1 MKRIISIVV
10 ILFTLT
16 SLFAQNA
23 KYKEL
28 LEKARSY
35 ESKNEW
41 AYALGYYADAITADP
56 VNAVEAA
63 EKFKSISDSIESGNP
78 GLTPVTGRLQ
88 MEAWENLLC
97 NTEKYFTENFPYFV
111 NFSQP
116 QMKNKN
122 GKNYDYW
129 SNVDYSFNFK
139 FNRIVLPILK
149 GYKEVYRGSWG
160 LPDVFIDDD
169 AQYIINYDRYI
180 SPNDSIDLYWD
191 IKHSSWPITSV
202 TKIKNPEMVKDGYG
216 YYVQVDKNDSSYYYN
231 KVATYCGAYYGFYNS
246 FAVLENEKT
255 LYELTLVIA
264 DEKGKAL
271 CSPVK
276 YMLGSDTV
284 TFENIPE
291 NIADMIDN
299 ETARIKVTGIAL
311 KYGYVNDK
319 EPVES
324 LPSVSVNASNA
335 EIYDSVDTKKI
346 VKLFRR
352 DYESERG
359 YDYYLYDYFIGTV
372 KHVDSFSVACYKYR
386 EEKDIRAKYDGILT
400 SVENNTVSKVYS
412 PYREELEMSDEYMAN
427 RFSAYEGVTPCYDE
441 FCNPI
446 DGNGYR
452 KTEDGSLRYERKL
465 SPVEL
470 EEYKKQLKSFYEPE
484 MKKYERL
491 VALKNNYQLGM
502 EDSTRV
508 SELIESFTN
517 LKTAVEKDDFKK
529 INDLVPQLKE
539 ILSEE
544 KLLKLETICAERD
557 AEREKKEILAAIT
570 ARKSQMLDKISE
582 YQKKK
587 FNMSANKVNE
597 YSIISMNEYSIIS
610 MAIEESR
617 KSVEELAAEATADA
631 SLEVLREV
639 KDKFETITTENLD
652 LLLAEIE
659 KGKELISKMGIKLM
673 TLYSSYKDP
682 AISIYSLVVEKKS
695 IAKKAKVKGNSLVF
709 YEWFNPDKM
718 GRKSSSGDGYITDC
732 SFEDFCIRIARSSGK
747 EFALYTSARDEPF
760 MVKVP

>member
-111 NFSQP
+111 NFSKP
-116 QMKNKN
+116 EMKKKN

-129 SNVDYSFNFK
+129 SNVYYSLNFK

-149 GYKEVYRGSWG
+149 GYQKVYKGSWG
-160 LPDVFIDDD
+160 LPDVCVDDD
-169 AQYIINYDRYI
+169 AQYIINFNKCIIEEDDNGYVSD
-180 SPNDSIDLYWD
+180 WD
-191 IKHSSWPITSV
+191 SSWPITSV

-231 KVATYCGAYYGFYNS
+231 KVATYCVAYYGFYNS
-246 FAVLENEKT
+246 FAFRM

-311 KYGYVNDK
+311 KYGYVKDN

-335 EIYDSVDTKKI
+335 EIYDSVDTMKND
-346 VKLFRR
+346 KLFRR
-352 DYESERG
+352 DYESERE
-359 YDYYLYDYFIGTV
+359 YDYLYYYLIGTV
-372 KHVDSFSVACYKYR
+372 KYVDSFSVAYTKYM
-386 EEKDIRAKYDGILT
+386 EEEDIREKYDEILT
-400 SVENNTVSKVYS
+400 SVENNTVSKVDSSYYQILKWS
-412 PYREELEMSDEYMAN
+412 EKYDEERLEMSDEYVAN

-452 KTEDGSLRYERKL
+452 KTEDGSRRYERML

-484 MKKYERL
+484 MRKYERL
-491 VALKNNYQLGM
+491 IALKNNYQLGM

-517 LKTAVEKDDFKK
+517 LKTAVEQDDFKK

-544 KLLKLETICAERD
+544 DLLKLETICAERD

-582 YQKKK
+582 YHNKK
-587 FNMSANKVNE
+587 FNMSENKV
-597 YSIISMNEYSIIS
+597 NEYSIIS

-617 KSVEELAAEATADA
+617 KSVEELAAAATADA

-659 KGKELISKMGIKLM
+659 KGKELISKMGIKLN
-673 TLYSSYKDP
+673 LYYSYSYLP
-682 AISIYSLVVEKKS
+682 ISFYSLEVEKNS
-695 IAKKAKVKGNSLVF
+695 IAKKAKVKGKRLIF
-709 YEWFNPDKM
+709 DEEFNPDK
-718 GRKSSSGDGYITDC
+718 GSREIYDAYGDGYITDC
-732 SFEDFCIRIARSSGK
+732 SFADFCIRIARSSGK
-747 EFALYTSARDEPF
+747 EFALYTSARDKPF

>member
-63 EKFKSISDSIESGNP
+63 EKFKSISDSIKSGNP

-88 MEAWENLLC
+88 MEAWESLLC

-111 NFSQP
+111 NFSKP
-116 QMKNKN
+116 QMKKKN

-129 SNVDYSFNFK
+129 SNVEYSFNFK
-139 FNRIVLPILK
+139 FNSIVLPILK
-149 GYKEVYRGSWG
+149 GYKKVYKESWG
-160 LPDVFIDDD
+160 LPDVRVDDD
-169 AQYIINYDRYI
+169 AQYIINFDRCI
-180 SPNDSIDLYWD
+180 TERWGSDWWD

-216 YYVQVDKNDSSYYYN
+216 NYVQVDKNDSSYYYN
-231 KVATYCGAYYGFYNS
+231 KVATYSGAYFGFYNS
-246 FAVLENEKT
+246 FAVDKNKKT

-264 DEKGKAL
+264 DNKGKAL

-276 YMLGSDTV
+276 YMLDSDTV

-311 KYGYVNDK
+311 KYGYVKDN

-324 LPSVSVNASNA
+324 LPSVSVNSSNA
-335 EIYDSVDTKKI
+335 EIYDSVDTMKN
-346 VKLFRR
+346 VKLFR
-352 DYESERG
+352 SG
-359 YDYYLYDYFIGTV
+359 YGSKRVGEFYLYDYFNGTV
-372 KHVDSFSVACYKYR
+372 RHVDSFSVACYKYWL
-386 EEKDIRAKYDGILT
+386 EKDIRKKYDEILS
-400 SVENNTVSKVYS
+400 SVENNTLSKVDSSYE
-412 PYREELEMSDEYMAN
+412 EELEMSDEYVAN

-452 KTEDGSLRYERKL
+452 KTEDGSRRYERKL

-484 MKKYERL
+484 MRKYERL
-491 VALKNNYQLGM
+491 IALKNNYRLGM

-508 SELIESFTN
+508 SKLIESFTN

-529 INDLVPQLKE
+529 INDLVPQLKK

-544 KLLKLETICAERD
+544 DLLKLETICAERD
-557 AEREKKEILAAIT
+557 AEREKKGILVAIT

-582 YQKKK
+582 YHNKK
-587 FNMSANKVNE
+587 FNMSTNKV
-597 YSIISMNEYSIIS
+597 NEYSIIS

-617 KSVEELAAEATADA
+617 KSVEELAAAATADA

-659 KGKELISKMGIKLM
+659 KGKELISKMGIKL
-673 TLYSSYKDP
+673 TFYSSYSYR
-682 AISIYSLVVEKKS
+682 AISIYSLEVEKNS
-695 IAKKAKVKGNSLVF
+695 IAKKAKVKGKRLIF
-709 YEWFNPDKM
+709 DEEFNPDKM
-718 GRKSSSGDGYITDC
+718 SRYTYGDGYITDC
-732 SFEDFCIRIARSSGK
+732 SFADFCIRIARSSGK
-747 EFALYTSARDEPF
+747 EFALYTSKKDEPF
-760 MVKVP
+760 IVKVP

>member
-23 KYKEL
+23 KYNEL

-56 VNAVEAA
+56 LNAVEAA

-111 NFSQP
+111 NFSKP
-116 QMKNKN
+116 EMKKKN

-129 SNVDYSFNFK
+129 SNVYYSLNFK

-149 GYKEVYRGSWG
+149 GYQKVYKGSWG
-160 LPDVFIDDD
+160 LPDVRVDDD
-169 AQYIINYDRYI
+169 AQYIINFDRCIKEHNNGYD
-180 SPNDSIDLYWD
+180 SYWD
-191 IKHSSWPITSV
+191 IEYSSWPITSV
-202 TKIKNPEMVKDGYG
+202 TKIKNPEMV
-216 YYVQVDKNDSSYYYN
+216 YYDQADKNDSSYYYN
-231 KVATYCGAYYGFYNS
+231 KVATYSGTDSYRSFYNS
-246 FAVLENEKT
+246 FAVDKNKKT

-276 YMLGSDTV
+276 YMLGTDTV

-311 KYGYVNDK
+311 KYGYVKDN

-335 EIYDSVDTKKI
+335 EIYDSVDTKKN

-352 DYESERG
+352 DYESKRRFE
-359 YDYYLYDYFIGTV
+359 YNLYDYFNGTV
-372 KHVDSFSVACYKYR
+372 EHVDSFSVACYKYW
-386 EEKDIRAKYDGILT
+386 EEKYIREKYDGMLT
-400 SVENNTVSKVYS
+400 SVENNTLSKVDSSYE
-412 PYREELEMSDEYMAN
+412 EELEMSDEYVAN

-452 KTEDGSLRYERKL
+452 KTEDGSRRYERKL

-484 MKKYERL
+484 MRKYERL
-491 VALKNNYQLGM
+491 IALKNNYQLGM

-517 LKTAVEKDDFKK
+517 LKTAVEQDDFKK

-582 YQKKK
+582 YHNKK
-587 FNMSANKVNE
+587 FNMSENKV
-597 YSIISMNEYSIIS
+597 NEYSIIS

-617 KSVEELAAEATADA
+617 KSVEELAAAATADA

-659 KGKELISKMGIKLM
+659 KGKELISKMGIKL
-673 TLYSSYKDP
+673 TFYSSYSYR
-682 AISIYSLVVEKKS
+682 AISIYSLEVEKNS
-695 IAKKAKVKGNSLVF
+695 IAKKAKVKGKRLIF
-709 YEWFNPDKM
+709 DEEFNPDKM
-718 GRKSSSGDGYITDC
+718 SRYTYGDGYITDC
-732 SFEDFCIRIARSSGK
+732 SFADFCIRIARSSGK
-747 EFALYTSARDEPF
+747 EFALYTSKKDEPF

>member
-23 KYKEL
+23 KYNEL

-63 EKFKSISDSIESGNP
+63 EKFNSISDSIESGNP

-111 NFSQP
+111 NFSKP
-116 QMKNKN
+116 QMKKKN

-129 SNVDYSFNFK
+129 SNVHYSLNFK
-139 FNRIVLPILK
+139 FSRIVVPILK
-149 GYKEVYRGSWG
+149 GYKKVYKESWG
-160 LPDVFIDDD
+160 LPDVCVDDD
-169 AQYIINYDRYI
+169 ALYIINFYKYI
-180 SPNDSIDLYWD
+180 SPNYIDFYWD

-231 KVATYCGAYYGFYNS
+231 KVATYSGTDSYRSFYNS
-246 FAVLENEKT
+246 FAFRM

-276 YMLGSDTV
+276 YMLNSNTV

-311 KYGYVNDK
+311 KYGYVNDN

-335 EIYDSVDTKKI
+335 EIYDSVDAKKN
-346 VKLFRR
+346 VKLFRSGYR
-352 DYESERG
+352 SETENTNDR
-359 YDYYLYDYFIGTV
+359 DYFIGTV
-372 KHVDSFSVACYKYR
+372 KHVDSFSVAYTKYMKEEYIR
-386 EEKDIRAKYDGILT
+386 EKYDEILT
-400 SVENNTVSKVYS
+400 SVENNTVSKVDSSYYQILKWS
-412 PYREELEMSDEYMAN
+412 EKYGEERLEMSDEYVAN
-427 RFSAYEGVTPCYDE
+427 RFSAYEGLTPCYDE

-452 KTEDGSLRYERKL
+452 KTEDGSRRYERKL

-491 VALKNNYQLGM
+491 VALKNNYQLGL

-529 INDLVPQLKE
+529 INDLVPQLKN

-557 AEREKKEILAAIT
+557 AEREKKEILAAVT

-582 YQKKK
+582 YYNKK
-587 FNMSANKVNE
+587 FNMSTNKV
-597 YSIISMNEYSIIS
+597 NEYSIIS

-617 KSVEELAAEATADA
+617 KSVEELAAAATADA

-659 KGKELISKMGIKLM
+659 KGKELISKMGIKL
-673 TLYSSYKDP
+673 TFYSSYSYH
-682 AISIYSLVVEKKS
+682 AISIYSLEVEKNS
-695 IAKKAKVKGNSLVF
+695 IAKKAKVKGKRLIF
-709 YEWFNPDKM
+709 DEEFNPHK
-718 GRKSSSGDGYITDC
+718 GSRESYYGDGYITDC
-732 SFEDFCIRIARSSGK
+732 SFADFCIRIARSSGK
-747 EFALYTSARDEPF
+747 EFALYTSKKDEPF

>member
-1 MKRIISIVV
+1 M
-10 ILFTLT
+10 
-16 SLFAQNA
+16 
-23 KYKEL
+23 
-28 LEKARSY
+28 
-35 ESKNEW
+35 
-41 AYALGYYADAITADP
+41 
-56 VNAVEAA
+56 
-63 EKFKSISDSIESGNP
+63 
-78 GLTPVTGRLQ
+78 
-88 MEAWENLLC
+88 
-97 NTEKYFTENFPYFV
+97 
-111 NFSQP
+111 
-116 QMKNKN
+116 
-122 GKNYDYW
+122 
-129 SNVDYSFNFK
+129 
-139 FNRIVLPILK
+139 PILK
-149 GYKEVYRGSWG
+149 GYKKVYEESWG
-160 LPDVFIDDD
+160 LPDVCIHDDD
-169 AQYIINYDRYI
+169 QFLFKFWNNSDYWAMNYT
-180 SPNDSIDLYWD
+180 
-191 IKHSSWPITSV
+191 SWPKTSV
-202 TKIKNPEMVKDGYG
+202 TKIMNLEMDRYE
-216 YYVQVDKNDSSYYYN
+216 QTDKNDSSYYYN
-231 KVATYCGAYYGFYNS
+231 KVATYSGADYYNRSFYNS

-255 LYELTLVIA
+255 LYELTLVIE

-276 YMLGSDTV
+276 YMLGTDTV
-284 TFENIPE
+284 TFENIPG

-311 KYGYVNDK
+311 KYGYVKDN

-324 LPSVSVNASNA
+324 LPSVSVNSSNA
-335 EIYDSVDTKKI
+335 EIYDSVDRELN

-352 DYESERG
+352 GYESTTEDG
-359 YDYYLYDYFIGTV
+359 YHKYDYFNTIV

-386 EEKDIRAKYDGILT
+386 EEKDIRKKYDEILT
-400 SVENNTVSKVYS
+400 FVENNTVSKVYS
-412 PYREELEMSDEYMAN
+412 SYRERLEMSDEYMAN

-544 KLLKLETICAERD
+544 DLLKLETICAERE
-557 AEREKKEILAAIT
+557 AEREKKEILAAVT

-597 YSIISMNEYSIIS
+597 YSIISM
-610 MAIEESR
+610 AIEESR
-617 KSVEELAAEATADA
+617 KSVEELAAAATADA

-659 KGKELISKMGIKLM
+659 KGKELISKMGIKL
-673 TLYSSYKDP
+673 TFYSSYSYR
-682 AISIYSLVVEKKS
+682 AISIYSLEVEKNS
-695 IAKKAKVKGNSLVF
+695 IAKKAKVKGKRLIF
-709 YEWFNPDKM
+709 DEEFNPHK
-718 GRKSSSGDGYITDC
+718 GSRESYYGDGYITDC
-732 SFEDFCIRIARSSGK
+732 SFADFCIRIARSSGK
-747 EFALYTSARDEPF
+747 EFALYTSKKDEPF

>member
-23 KYKEL
+23 KYKDL

-56 VNAVEAA
+56 LNAVEAA
-63 EKFKSISDSIESGNP
+63 EKFNSISDSIESGNP

-111 NFSQP
+111 NFYKP
-116 QMKNKN
+116 QMKKKN

-129 SNVDYSFNFK
+129 SNVDYSLNFK

-149 GYKEVYRGSWG
+149 GYKKVYKESWG
-160 LPDVFIDDD
+160 LPDVRVGDD
-169 AQYIINYDRYI
+169 ALYIINFDSCIKHY
-180 SPNDSIDLYWD
+180 NDYVSYWD
-191 IKHSSWPITSV
+191 IEYSSWPITSV
-202 TKIKNPEMVKDGYG
+202 TKIKNPEMV
-216 YYVQVDKNDSSYYYN
+216 YYDQADKNDSSYYYN
-231 KVATYCGAYYGFYNS
+231 KVATYSGANYHRSFYNS

-264 DEKGKAL
+264 DNKGKAL

-276 YMLGSDTV
+276 YMLDTDTV
-284 TFENIPE
+284 TFENIPG

-299 ETARIKVTGIAL
+299 ETARIKVTGIAM
-311 KYGYVNDK
+311 KYGYVKDN

-324 LPSVSVNASNA
+324 LPSVSVNSSNA

-352 DYESERG
+352 DYESKREG
-359 YDYYLYDYFIGTV
+359 EFYLYDYFIGTV
-372 KHVDSFSVACYKYR
+372 MHVDSFSVACYKYWVEKYIR
-386 EEKDIRAKYDGILT
+386 EKHDGMLT
-400 SVENNTVSKVYS
+400 SVENNTLSKVDSSYE
-412 PYREELEMSDEYMAN
+412 EELEMSDEYVAN

-508 SELIESFTN
+508 SKLIESFTN

-529 INDLVPQLKE
+529 INDLVPQLKKT
-539 ILSEE
+539 LSEE

-582 YQKKK
+582 YHNKK
-587 FNMSANKVNE
+587 FNMSENKV
-597 YSIISMNEYSIIS
+597 NEYSIIS

-617 KSVEELAAEATADA
+617 KSVEELAAAATADA

-659 KGKELISKMGIKLM
+659 KGKELISKMGIKLN
-673 TLYSSYKDP
+673 LYSSYKDR
-682 AISIYSLVVEKKS
+682 AIYSLVVEKKS

-709 YEWFNPDKM
+709 YEWFNPDEDS
-718 GRKSSSGDGYITDC
+718 RKTYDDGYITDC
-732 SFEDFCIRIARSSGK
+732 SFADFCIRIARSSGK

>member
-23 KYKEL
+23 KYNEL

-35 ESKNEW
+35 ESNNEW

-88 MEAWENLLC
+88 MEAWESLLC

-111 NFSQP
+111 NFSKP

-122 GKNYDYW
+122 GKNYNYW
-129 SNVDYSFNFK
+129 SNVYYSLNFK

-149 GYKEVYRGSWG
+149 GYQKVYEESWG
-160 LPDVFIDDD
+160 LPFGGVDDD
-169 AQYIINYDRYI
+169 AQYIINFGRYI
-180 SPNDSIDLYWD
+180 TERWGSDWWD

-216 YYVQVDKNDSSYYYN
+216 NYVQVDKNDSSYYYN
-231 KVATYCGAYYGFYNS
+231 KVATYSGAYFGFYNS

-276 YMLGSDTV
+276 YMLDSGTV
-284 TFENIPE
+284 TFENIPG

-335 EIYDSVDTKKI
+335 EIYDSVDTKKN
-346 VKLFRR
+346 VKLFRSGYR
-352 DYESERG
+352 SETENTNDR
-359 YDYYLYDYFIGTV
+359 DYFIGTV
-372 KHVDSFSVACYKYR
+372 KHVDSFSVACSKYM
-386 EEKDIRAKYDGILT
+386 EEKDIREKYDGMLT
-400 SVENNTVSKVYS
+400 SVENNTLSKVDPSYYQILKWS
-412 PYREELEMSDEYMAN
+412 EKYVEERLEMSDEYVAN

-491 VALKNNYQLGM
+491 VALKNNYQLGR

-508 SELIESFTN
+508 SKLIESFTN

-544 KLLKLETICAERD
+544 DLLKLETICAER
-557 AEREKKEILAAIT
+557 EKKEILEAVT

-582 YQKKK
+582 YHNKK
-587 FNMSANKVNE
+587 FNMSTNKV
-597 YSIISMNEYSIIS
+597 NEYSIIS

-617 KSVEELAAEATADA
+617 KSVEELAAAATADA

-659 KGKELISKMGIKLM
+659 KGKELISKMGIKL
-673 TLYSSYKDP
+673 TFYSSYSYR
-682 AISIYSLVVEKKS
+682 AISIYSLEVEKNS
-695 IAKKAKVKGNSLVF
+695 IAKKAKVKGKRLIF
-709 YEWFNPDKM
+709 DEEFNPDK
-718 GRKSSSGDGYITDC
+718 GSRESYYGDGYITDC
-732 SFEDFCIRIARSSGK
+732 SFADFCIRIARSSGK
-747 EFALYTSARDEPF
+747 EFALYTSKKDEPF

>member
-23 KYKEL
+23 KYNEL

-63 EKFKSISDSIESGNP
+63 EKFNSISDSIESGNP

-111 NFSQP
+111 NFSKP
-116 QMKNKN
+116 QMKKKN

-129 SNVDYSFNFK
+129 SNVHYSLNFK
-139 FNRIVLPILK
+139 FSRIVVPILK
-149 GYKEVYRGSWG
+149 GYKKVYKESWG
-160 LPDVFIDDD
+160 LPDVCVDDD
-169 AQYIINYDRYI
+169 ALYIINFYKYI
-180 SPNDSIDLYWD
+180 SPNYIDFYWD

-231 KVATYCGAYYGFYNS
+231 KVATYSGTDSYRSFYNS
-246 FAVLENEKT
+246 FAFRM

-276 YMLGSDTV
+276 YMLNSNTV

-311 KYGYVNDK
+311 KYGYVNDN

-335 EIYDSVDTKKI
+335 EIYDSVDAKKN
-346 VKLFRR
+346 VKLFRSGYR
-352 DYESERG
+352 SETENTNDR
-359 YDYYLYDYFIGTV
+359 DYFIGTV
-372 KHVDSFSVACYKYR
+372 KHVDSFSVAYTKYMKEEYIR
-386 EEKDIRAKYDGILT
+386 EKYDEILT
-400 SVENNTVSKVYS
+400 SVENNTVSKVDSSYYQILKWS
-412 PYREELEMSDEYMAN
+412 EKYGEERLEMSDEYVAN
-427 RFSAYEGVTPCYDE
+427 RFSAYEGLTPCYDE

-452 KTEDGSLRYERKL
+452 KTEDGSRRYERKL

-508 SELIESFTN
+508 SKLIESFTN

-544 KLLKLETICAERD
+544 DLLKLETICAER
-557 AEREKKEILAAIT
+557 EKKEILAAVT

-582 YQKKK
+582 YYNKK
-587 FNMSANKVNE
+587 FNMSTNKV
-597 YSIISMNEYSIIS
+597 NEYSIIS

-617 KSVEELAAEATADA
+617 KSVEELAAAATADA

-659 KGKELISKMGIKLM
+659 KGKELISKMGIKL
-673 TLYSSYKDP
+673 TFYSSYSYH
-682 AISIYSLVVEKKS
+682 AISIYSLEVEKNS
-695 IAKKAKVKGNSLVF
+695 IAKKAKVKGKRLIF
-709 YEWFNPDKM
+709 DEEFNPHK
-718 GRKSSSGDGYITDC
+718 GSRESYYGDGYITDC
-732 SFEDFCIRIARSSGK
+732 SFADFCIRIARSSGK
-747 EFALYTSARDEPF
+747 EFALYTSKKDEPF

>member
-35 ESKNEW
+35 ESNNEW

-56 VNAVEAA
+56 LNALEAA
-63 EKFKSISDSIESGNP
+63 EKFNSISDSIESGNP

-180 SPNDSIDLYWD
+180 SPNYSIDLYWD

-324 LPSVSVNASNA
+324 LPSVSVNSSNA

-359 YDYYLYDYFIGTV
+359 YDYYLYDYFKGTV

-386 EEKDIRAKYDGILT
+386 EEKDIREKYDGILS
-400 SVENNTVSKVYS
+400 SVENNTVSKVDSSY
-412 PYREELEMSDEYMAN
+412 YQILKWRYDEGRLEMSDEYVAN

-452 KTEDGSLRYERKL
+452 KTEDGSRRYERKL

-484 MKKYERL
+484 MNKYERL
-491 VALKNNYQLGM
+491 VALKNNYQLGR

-508 SELIESFTN
+508 SKLIESFTN
-517 LKTAVEKDDFKK
+517 LKTAVEQDDFKK

-539 ILSEE
+539 TLSEE
-544 KLLKLETICAERD
+544 DLLKLETIC

-582 YQKKK
+582 YHNKK
-587 FNMSANKVNE
+587 FNMSANKV
-597 YSIISMNEYSIIS
+597 NEYSIIS

-617 KSVEELAAEATADA
+617 KSVEELAAAATADA

-659 KGKELISKMGIKLM
+659 KGKELISKMGIKL
-673 TLYSSYKDP
+673 TFYSSYSYR
-682 AISIYSLVVEKKS
+682 AISIYSLEVEKNS
-695 IAKKAKVKGNSLVF
+695 IAKKTKVKGKRLIF
-709 YEWFNPDKM
+709 DEEFNPHK
-718 GRKSSSGDGYITDC
+718 GSRESYYGDGYITDC
-732 SFEDFCIRIARSSGK
+732 SFADFCIRIARSSGK
-747 EFALYTSARDEPF
+747 EFALYTSKKDEPF

>member
-111 NFSQP
+111 NFSKP
-116 QMKNKN
+116 EMKKKN

-129 SNVDYSFNFK
+129 SNVYYSFNIK
-139 FNRIVLPILK
+139 FSRIVVPILK
-149 GYKEVYRGSWG
+149 GYKKVYKESWG
-160 LPDVFIDDD
+160 LPYVFIYDD
-169 AQYIINYDRYI
+169 AQYIIDFERYI
-180 SPNDSIDLYWD
+180 KYNRSSWWNIED
-191 IKHSSWPITSV
+191 SSWPRTSV
-202 TKIKNPEMVKDGYG
+202 TKIKNPEMVIVGYD
-216 YYVQVDKNDSSYYYN
+216 YYDQADKNDSSYYYN
-231 KVATYCGAYYGFYNS
+231 KVATYSGTDSYRSFYNS
-246 FAVLENEKT
+246 FAVDKNKKT

-276 YMLGSDTV
+276 YMLGTDTV

-311 KYGYVNDK
+311 KYGYVKDN

-335 EIYDSVDTKKI
+335 EIYDSVDTMKN

-352 DYESERG
+352 DYESERR
-359 YDYYLYDYFIGTV
+359 YDYLYYYFIGTV
-372 KHVDSFSVACYKYR
+372 KHVDSFSVAYTKYM
-386 EEKDIRAKYDGILT
+386 EEEDIREKYDEILS
-400 SVENNTVSKVYS
+400 SVENNTVSKVDSSYKK
-412 PYREELEMSDEYMAN
+412 RLEMSDEYVAN

-484 MKKYERL
+484 MRKYERL
-491 VALKNNYQLGM
+491 IALKNNYQLGM

-517 LKTAVEKDDFKK
+517 LKTAVEQDDFKK

-544 KLLKLETICAERD
+544 DLLKLETICAERD

-582 YQKKK
+582 YHNKK
-587 FNMSANKVNE
+587 FNMSENKV
-597 YSIISMNEYSIIS
+597 NEYSIIS

-617 KSVEELAAEATADA
+617 KSVEELAAAATADA

-659 KGKELISKMGIKLM
+659 KGKELISKMGIKLN
-673 TLYSSYKDP
+673 LYYSYSYLP
-682 AISIYSLVVEKKS
+682 ISFYSLEVEKNS
-695 IAKKAKVKGNSLVF
+695 IAKKAKVKGKRLIF
-709 YEWFNPDKM
+709 DEEFNPDK
-718 GRKSSSGDGYITDC
+718 GSREIYDAYGDGYITDC
-732 SFEDFCIRIARSSGK
+732 SFADFCIRIARSSGK

>member
-23 KYKEL
+23 KYNEL

-63 EKFKSISDSIESGNP
+63 EKFNSISDSIESGNP

-111 NFSQP
+111 NFSKP
-116 QMKNKN
+116 QMKKKN

-129 SNVDYSFNFK
+129 SNVHYSLNFK
-139 FNRIVLPILK
+139 FSRIVVPILK
-149 GYKEVYRGSWG
+149 GYKKVYKESWG
-160 LPDVFIDDD
+160 LPDVCVDDD
-169 AQYIINYDRYI
+169 ALYIINFYKYI
-180 SPNDSIDLYWD
+180 SPNYIDFYWD

-231 KVATYCGAYYGFYNS
+231 KVATYSGTDSYRSFYNS
-246 FAVLENEKT
+246 FAFRM

-276 YMLGSDTV
+276 YMLNSNTV

-324 LPSVSVNASNA
+324 LPSVSINASNA
-335 EIYDSVDTKKI
+335 EIYDSVDTELN
-346 VKLFRR
+346 VKLFRSGYR
-352 DYESERG
+352 SETEDADDR
-359 YDYYLYDYFIGTV
+359 YDYFIGTV
-372 KHVDSFSVACYKYR
+372 KHVDSFSVAYTKYMKEEYIR
-386 EEKDIRAKYDGILT
+386 EKYDEILT
-400 SVENNTVSKVYS
+400 SVENNTVSKVDSSYYQILKWS
-412 PYREELEMSDEYMAN
+412 EKYGEERLEMSEEYVAN
-427 RFSAYEGVTPCYDE
+427 RFSAYEGLTPCYDE

-452 KTEDGSLRYERKL
+452 KTEDGSRRYERKL

-508 SELIESFTN
+508 SKLIESFTN

-544 KLLKLETICAERD
+544 DLLKLETICAER
-557 AEREKKEILAAIT
+557 EKKEILAAVT

-582 YQKKK
+582 YYNKK
-587 FNMSANKVNE
+587 FNMSTNKV
-597 YSIISMNEYSIIS
+597 NEYSIIS

-617 KSVEELAAEATADA
+617 KSVEELAAAATADA

-659 KGKELISKMGIKLM
+659 KGKELISKMGIKL
-673 TLYSSYKDP
+673 TFYSSYSYH
-682 AISIYSLVVEKKS
+682 AISIYSLEVEKNS
-695 IAKKAKVKGNSLVF
+695 IAKKAKVKGKRLIF
-709 YEWFNPDKM
+709 DEEFNPHK
-718 GRKSSSGDGYITDC
+718 GSRESYYGDGYITDC
-732 SFEDFCIRIARSSGK
+732 SFADFCIRIARSSGK
-747 EFALYTSARDEPF
+747 EFALYTSKKDEPF

>member
-23 KYKEL
+23 KYNEL

-111 NFSQP
+111 NFSKP
-116 QMKNKN
+116 EMKKKN

-129 SNVDYSFNFK
+129 SNVYYLFNYK
-139 FNRIVLPILK
+139 FNRIVVPILE
-149 GYKEVYRGSWG
+149 GYKKVYKESWG
-160 LPDVFIDDD
+160 LPFGVD
-169 AQYIINYDRYI
+169 DRYI
-180 SPNDSIDLYWD
+180 YYEYEYWFNNR
-191 IKHSSWPITSV
+191 SSWPITSV
-202 TKIKNPEMVKDGYG
+202 TKIKNPEMVEVGYRR
-216 YYVQVDKNDSSYYYN
+216 YDQADKNDSSYYYN
-231 KVATYCGAYYGFYNS
+231 KVATYSGAYYGTFYNS
-246 FAVLENEKT
+246 FAFRK

-264 DEKGKAL
+264 DNKGKAL

-276 YMLGSDTV
+276 YMLDSDTV

-311 KYGYVNDK
+311 KYGYVNED

-335 EIYDSVDTKKI
+335 EIYDSVDAKKNLK
-346 VKLFRR
+346 VFRR
-352 DYESERG
+352 DYISEIEDTDNRN
-359 YDYYLYDYFIGTV
+359 YYIGV
-372 KHVDSFSVACYKYR
+372 VRHVDSFSVACSKYR
-386 EEKDIRAKYDGILT
+386 EEKDIREKYDGILT

-412 PYREELEMSDEYMAN
+412 SYGERLEMNDKYVAN

-508 SELIESFTN
+508 SKLIESFTN
-517 LKTAVEKDDFKK
+517 LKTAVEKDDFKM
-529 INDLVPQLKE
+529 INDLVPQLKN

-544 KLLKLETICAERD
+544 DLLKLETICAER
-557 AEREKKEILAAIT
+557 EEILAAVT

-582 YQKKK
+582 YHNKK
-587 FNMSANKVNE
+587 FNMSANKV
-597 YSIISMNEYSIIS
+597 NEYSIIS

-617 KSVEELAAEATADA
+617 KSVEELAAAATADA

-659 KGKELISKMGIKLM
+659 KGKELISKMGIKL
-673 TLYSSYKDP
+673 TFIDTYKDV
-682 AISIYSLVVEKKS
+682 AFYSLEVEKNS

-709 YEWFNPDKM
+709 YEEFNPDKM
-718 GRKSSSGDGYITDC
+718 SRKTYGYCTDC

-747 EFALYTSARDEPF
+747 EFALYTSAKDKPF

>member
-111 NFSQP
+111 NFSKP
-116 QMKNKN
+116 EMKKKN

-129 SNVDYSFNFK
+129 SDVHYSLNFK
-139 FNRIVLPILK
+139 FNRIVEPILE
-149 GYKEVYRGSWG
+149 GYKKVYKGSWG
-160 LPDVFIDDD
+160 LPFGVDD
-169 AQYIINYDRYI
+169 QYIYYEYEDWFNNR
-180 SPNDSIDLYWD
+180 
-191 IKHSSWPITSV
+191 SSWPITSV
-202 TKIKNPEMVKDGYG
+202 TKIKNPEMVKVGYN
-216 YYVQVDKNDSSYYYN
+216 YYQADKNDSSYYYN
-231 KVATYCGAYYGFYNS
+231 KVATYSGNGYYRSFYNS
-246 FAVLENEKT
+246 FAFRM

-264 DEKGKAL
+264 DNKGKPL

-276 YMLGSDTV
+276 YMLNSDTV

-291 NIADMIDN
+291 NIADMLDN

-311 KYGYVNDK
+311 KYGYVNDN

-346 VKLFRR
+346 IKLFRI
-352 DYESERG
+352 DYISETEDG
-359 YDYYLYDYFIGTV
+359 TYQYDYFNGTV

-386 EEKDIRAKYDGILT
+386 EEKDIREKYDEILS
-400 SVENNTVSKVYS
+400 SVENNTVSKVDSSYYQILKWS
-412 PYREELEMSDEYMAN
+412 EKYDEERLEMSDEYMAN

-470 EEYKKQLKSFYEPE
+470 EEYKKKLKSFYEPE

-491 VALKNNYQLGM
+491 VALKNNYQLGR

-544 KLLKLETICAERD
+544 DLLKLETICAER
-557 AEREKKEILAAIT
+557 EKKGILAAVT

-597 YSIISMNEYSIIS
+597 YSIISM
-610 MAIEESR
+610 AIEESR
-617 KSVEELAAEATADA
+617 KSVEELAAAATADA

-659 KGKELISKMGIKLM
+659 KGKELISKMGIKL
-673 TLYSSYKDP
+673 TFYSSYSYR
-682 AISIYSLVVEKKS
+682 AISIYSLEVEKNS
-695 IAKKAKVKGNSLVF
+695 IAKKAKVKGKRLIF
-709 YEWFNPDKM
+709 DEEFNPHK
-718 GRKSSSGDGYITDC
+718 GSRESYYGDGYITDC
-732 SFEDFCIRIARSSGK
+732 SFADFCIRIARSSGK
-747 EFALYTSARDEPF
+747 EFALYTSKKDEPF

>member
-63 EKFKSISDSIESGNP
+63 EKFNSISDSIESGNP

-111 NFSQP
+111 NFSKP
-116 QMKNKN
+116 EMKKKN

-129 SNVDYSFNFK
+129 SNVYYSLNFK

-149 GYKEVYRGSWG
+149 GYQKVYKGSWG
-160 LPDVFIDDD
+160 LPDVRVDDD
-169 AQYIINYDRYI
+169 AQYIINFDRCIEEHDNGYV
-180 SPNDSIDLYWD
+180 SYWD
-191 IKHSSWPITSV
+191 IEYSSWPITSV
-202 TKIKNPEMVKDGYG
+202 TKIKNPEMV
-216 YYVQVDKNDSSYYYN
+216 YYDQADKNDSSYYYN
-231 KVATYCGAYYGFYNS
+231 KVATYSGTDSYRSFYNS
-246 FAVLENEKT
+246 FAVDKNKKT

-276 YMLGSDTV
+276 YMLGTDTV

-311 KYGYVNDK
+311 KYGYVKDN

-335 EIYDSVDTKKI
+335 EIYDSVDTMKN
-346 VKLFRR
+346 VKLFRSGYR
-352 DYESERG
+352 SETKNEYYE
-359 YDYYLYDYFIGTV
+359 YAYYLIGTV
-372 KHVDSFSVACYKYR
+372 KYVDSFSVAYTKYM
-386 EEKDIRAKYDGILT
+386 EEEDIREKYDGILT

-412 PYREELEMSDEYMAN
+412 SYKERLEMSDEYVAN

-747 EFALYTSARDEPF
+747 EFALYTSKKDEPF

>member
-23 KYKEL
+23 KYKDL

-56 VNAVEAA
+56 LNAVEAA
-63 EKFKSISDSIESGNP
+63 EKLNSISDSIESGNP

-111 NFSQP
+111 NLSKP
-116 QMKNKN
+116 QMKKKN

-129 SNVDYSFNFK
+129 SNVDYSFNYK
-139 FNRIVLPILK
+139 FNRIVVPILK
-149 GYKEVYRGSWG
+149 GYQKVYEGSWG
-160 LPDVFIDDD
+160 LPFGGVDDD
-169 AQYIINYDRYI
+169 AQYIINFGTCI
-180 SPNDSIDLYWD
+180 SPNYSRGFNWD

-202 TKIKNPEMVKDGYG
+202 TKIKNPEMVKVGYD
-216 YYVQVDKNDSSYYYN
+216 YYDQADKNDSSYYYN
-231 KVATYCGAYYGFYNS
+231 KVATYSDNGYYRSFYNS
-246 FAVLENEKT
+246 FAFRM

-276 YMLGSDTV
+276 YMLGTDTV
-284 TFENIPE
+284 TFENIPG

-311 KYGYVNDK
+311 KYGYVKDN

-335 EIYDSVDTKKI
+335 EIYDSVDTKKN
-346 VKLFRR
+346 VKLFRSGYR
-352 DYESERG
+352 SETENKNDR
-359 YDYYLYDYFIGTV
+359 DYFIGTV
-372 KHVDSFSVACYKYR
+372 KHVDSFSVAYTKYMKEEYIR
-386 EEKDIRAKYDGILT
+386 EKYDEILT
-400 SVENNTVSKVYS
+400 SVENNTVSKVDSSYYQILKWS
-412 PYREELEMSDEYMAN
+412 EKYDEERLEMSEEYVAN

-452 KTEDGSLRYERKL
+452 KTEDGSRRYERKL

-508 SELIESFTN
+508 SKLIESFTN

-544 KLLKLETICAERD
+544 DLLKLETICAER
-557 AEREKKEILAAIT
+557 EEILAAVT

-582 YQKKK
+582 YHNKK
-587 FNMSANKVNE
+587 FNMSTNKV
-597 YSIISMNEYSIIS
+597 NEYSIIS

-617 KSVEELAAEATADA
+617 KSVEELAAAATADA

-659 KGKELISKMGIKLM
+659 KGKELISKMGIKL
-673 TLYSSYKDP
+673 TFYSSYSYR
-682 AISIYSLVVEKKS
+682 AISIYSLEVEKNS
-695 IAKKAKVKGNSLVF
+695 IAKKAKVKGKRLIF
-709 YEWFNPDKM
+709 DEEFNPHK
-718 GRKSSSGDGYITDC
+718 GSRESYYGDGYITDC
-732 SFEDFCIRIARSSGK
+732 SFADFCIRIARSSGK
-747 EFALYTSARDEPF
+747 EFALYTSKKDEPF

>member
-88 MEAWENLLC
+88 MEAWESLLC

-111 NFSQP
+111 NFSKP
-116 QMKNKN
+116 EMKKKN

-129 SNVDYSFNFK
+129 SDVHYSLNFK
-139 FNRIVLPILK
+139 FNRIVLPIMK
-149 GYKEVYRGSWG
+149 GYNKVYKESWG
-160 LPDVFIDDD
+160 LPDVWIPDDV
-169 AQYIINYDRYI
+169 QYIINFGKYDRYDW
-180 SPNDSIDLYWD
+180 ND
-191 IKHSSWPITSV
+191 SSWPKTSV
-202 TKIKNPEMVKDGYG
+202 TKIKNPEMVIVGYN
-216 YYVQVDKNDSSYYYN
+216 YYQADKNDSSYYYN
-231 KVATYCGAYYGFYNS
+231 KVATYSGADYYNRSFYNS
-246 FAVLENEKT
+246 FAFRM

-264 DEKGKAL
+264 DKEGKAL

-276 YMLGSDTV
+276 YMLNSDTV

-311 KYGYVNDK
+311 KYGYVNDN

-335 EIYDSVDTKKI
+335 EIYDSVDSELN

-352 DYESERG
+352 DYILVT
-359 YDYYLYDYFIGTV
+359 D
-372 KHVDSFSVACYKYR
+372 VDSFSVAYTKYR
-386 EEKDIRAKYDGILT
+386 EEKDIREKYDEILT

-452 KTEDGSLRYERKL
+452 KTEDESLRYERKL

-491 VALKNNYQLGM
+491 VALKNNYQLGR

-544 KLLKLETICAERD
+544 DLLKLETICAER
-557 AEREKKEILAAIT
+557 EKKEILAAVT

-597 YSIISMNEYSIIS
+597 YSIISM
-610 MAIEESR
+610 AIEESR
-617 KSVEELAAEATADA
+617 KSVEELAAAATADA

-659 KGKELISKMGIKLM
+659 KGKELISKMGIKL
-673 TLYSSYKDP
+673 TFYSSYSYR
-682 AISIYSLVVEKKS
+682 AISIYSLEVEKNS
-695 IAKKAKVKGNSLVF
+695 IAKKAKVKGKRLIF
-709 YEWFNPDKM
+709 DEEFNPDKM
-718 GRKSSSGDGYITDC
+718 SRYTYGDGYITDC
-732 SFEDFCIRIARSSGK
+732 SFADFCIRIARSSGK
-747 EFALYTSARDEPF
+747 DFALYTSKKDEPF

>member
-23 KYKEL
+23 KYNEL

-88 MEAWENLLC
+88 MEAWESLLC

-111 NFSQP
+111 NFSKP

-122 GKNYDYW
+122 GKNYNYW
-129 SNVDYSFNFK
+129 SNLYYSLNFK

-149 GYKEVYRGSWG
+149 GYKKVYKESWG

-169 AQYIINYDRYI
+169 DQYIINFDKYDRY
-180 SPNDSIDLYWD
+180 SR
-191 IKHSSWPITSV
+191 SWPRTSV
-202 TKIKNPEMVKDGYG
+202 TKIKNPEMV
-216 YYVQVDKNDSSYYYN
+216 YYDQADKNDSSYYYN
-231 KVATYCGAYYGFYNS
+231 KVATYSGTDSYRSFYNS
-246 FAVLENEKT
+246 FAFRM

-264 DEKGKAL
+264 DKEGKAL

-276 YMLGSDTV
+276 YMLDSDAV

-311 KYGYVNDK
+311 EYGYVNED

-335 EIYDSVDTKKI
+335 EIYDSVDTELN

-352 DYESERG
+352 GYESIEDG
-359 YDYYLYDYFIGTV
+359 YHEYDYFNTTV
-372 KHVDSFSVACYKYR
+372 RHVDSFSVAYSKYR
-386 EEKDIRAKYDGILT
+386 EEKDIRKKYDGILT

-412 PYREELEMSDEYMAN
+412 SYGEELEMSDEYVAN

-582 YQKKK
+582 YHNKK
-587 FNMSANKVNE
+587 FNMSENKV
-597 YSIISMNEYSIIS
+597 NEYSIIS

-617 KSVEELAAEATADA
+617 KSVEELAAAATADA

-659 KGKELISKMGIKLM
+659 KGKELISKMGIKL
-673 TLYSSYKDP
+673 TFYSSYSYR
-682 AISIYSLVVEKKS
+682 AIYSLVVEKKS
-695 IAKKAKVKGNSLVF
+695 IAKKAKVKGNRLVF

-718 GRKSSSGDGYITDC
+718 GRESSYYGDGYITDC
-732 SFEDFCIRIARSSGK
+732 SFADFCIRIARSSGK

>member
-56 VNAVEAA
+56 VNAVEAW
-63 EKFKSISDSIESGNP
+63 EKFNSISDSIESGNP

-111 NFSQP
+111 NFYKP
-116 QMKNKN
+116 QMKKKN

-129 SNVDYSFNFK
+129 SNVHYSFNIK
-139 FNRIVLPILK
+139 FSRIVVPILK
-149 GYKEVYRGSWG
+149 GYQKVYEGSWG
-160 LPDVFIDDD
+160 LPFGGVDDD
-169 AQYIINYDRYI
+169 AQYIIDFDRYTTERWGSDWWNI
-180 SPNDSIDLYWD
+180 EY
-191 IKHSSWPITSV
+191 SSWPITSV
-202 TKIKNPEMVKDGYG
+202 TKIKNPEMVDYD
-216 YYVQVDKNDSSYYYN
+216 QVDKNDSSYYYN
-231 KVATYCGAYYGFYNS
+231 KVATYSGNRYEYSDYCYYRSFYNS
-246 FAVLENEKT
+246 FAFHM

-264 DEKGKAL
+264 DKEGKAL

-276 YMLGSDTV
+276 YMLNSDTV
-284 TFENIPE
+284 TFENIPG

-311 KYGYVNDK
+311 KYGYVNYK

-335 EIYDSVDTKKI
+335 EIYDSVDAKKNL
-346 VKLFRR
+346 KLFRSGYR
-352 DYESERG
+352 SETEDANDR
-359 YDYYLYDYFIGTV
+359 YDYFIGTV

-386 EEKDIRAKYDGILT
+386 EEKDIREKYDGILS
-400 SVENNTVSKVYS
+400 SVENNTVSKVDSSY
-412 PYREELEMSDEYMAN
+412 YQILKWRYDEGRLEMSDEYVAN

-452 KTEDGSLRYERKL
+452 KTEDGSRRYERKL

-484 MKKYERL
+484 MNKYERL
-491 VALKNNYQLGM
+491 VALKNNYQLGR

-508 SELIESFTN
+508 SKLIESFTN
-517 LKTAVEKDDFKK
+517 LKTAVEQDDFKK

-539 ILSEE
+539 TLSEE
-544 KLLKLETICAERD
+544 DLLKLETICAER
-557 AEREKKEILAAIT
+557 EKKEILAAVT

-582 YQKKK
+582 YYNKK
-587 FNMSANKVNE
+587 FNMSTNKV
-597 YSIISMNEYSIIS
+597 NEYSIIS

-617 KSVEELAAEATADA
+617 KSVEELAAAATADA

-659 KGKELISKMGIKLM
+659 KGKELISKMGIKL
-673 TLYSSYKDP
+673 TFYSSYSYH
-682 AISIYSLVVEKKS
+682 AISIYSLEVEKNS
-695 IAKKAKVKGNSLVF
+695 IAKKAKVKGKRLIF
-709 YEWFNPDKM
+709 DEEFNPHK
-718 GRKSSSGDGYITDC
+718 GSRKSYYVDGYITDC
-732 SFEDFCIRIARSSGK
+732 SFADFCIRIARSSGK
-747 EFALYTSARDEPF
+747 EFALYTSKKDEPF

>member
-111 NFSQP
+111 NFSKP
-116 QMKNKN
+116 EMMNKN
-122 GKNYDYW
+122 GKNYNYW
-129 SNVDYSFNFK
+129 SNVYYLFNYK
-139 FNRIVLPILK
+139 FNRIVVPILE
-149 GYKEVYRGSWG
+149 GYKKVYKASWG
-160 LPDVFIDDD
+160 LPFGVD
-169 AQYIINYDRYI
+169 DRYI
-180 SPNDSIDLYWD
+180 YYEYEYWFNNR
-191 IKHSSWPITSV
+191 SSWPITSV
-202 TKIKNPEMVKDGYG
+202 TKIKNPEMVEVGYRG
-216 YYVQVDKNDSSYYYN
+216 YDQADKNDSSYYYN
-231 KVATYCGAYYGFYNS
+231 KVATYSGAYYGTFYNS
-246 FAVLENEKT
+246 FAFRM

-264 DEKGKAL
+264 DNKGKAL

-276 YMLGSDTV
+276 YMLDSDTV

-311 KYGYVNDK
+311 KYGYVNED

-335 EIYDSVDTKKI
+335 EIYDSVDAKKNLK
-346 VKLFRR
+346 VFRR
-352 DYESERG
+352 DYISEIEDTDNRNN
-359 YDYYLYDYFIGTV
+359 YIGV
-372 KHVDSFSVACYKYR
+372 VRHVDSFSVACSKYR
-386 EEKDIRAKYDGILT
+386 EEKDIREKYDEILT

-412 PYREELEMSDEYMAN
+412 SYGERLEMNDKYVAN

-508 SELIESFTN
+508 SKLIESFTN
-517 LKTAVEKDDFKK
+517 LKTAVEQDDFKK

-539 ILSEE
+539 TLSEE
-544 KLLKLETICAERD
+544 DLLKL
-557 AEREKKEILAAIT
+557 EKKEILAAIT

-582 YQKKK
+582 YHNKK
-587 FNMSANKVNE
+587 FNMSTNKVNE
-597 YSIISMNEYSIIS
+597 YSIISL
-610 MAIEESR
+610 AIEESR
-617 KSVEELAAEATADA
+617 KSVEELAAAATADA

-659 KGKELISKMGIKLM
+659 KGKELISKMGIKL
-673 TLYSSYKDP
+673 TFYSSYSYR
-682 AISIYSLVVEKKS
+682 AISIYSLEVEKNS
-695 IAKKAKVKGNSLVF
+695 IAKEAKVKGKRLIF
-709 YEWFNPDKM
+709 DEEFNPDK
-718 GRKSSSGDGYITDC
+718 GSRESYYGDGYITDC
-732 SFEDFCIRIARSSGK
+732 SFADFCIRIARSSGK
-747 EFALYTSARDEPF
+747 EFALYTSKKDEPF
-760 MVKVP
+760 IVKVP

>member
-116 QMKNKN
+116 QMKKKN

-129 SNVDYSFNFK
+129 SDVHYSLNFK
-139 FNRIVLPILK
+139 FNRIVLPIMK
-149 GYKEVYRGSWG
+149 GYNKVYKESWG
-160 LPDVFIDDD
+160 LPDVWIPDDV
-169 AQYIINYDRYI
+169 QYIINFGKYDRYDW
-180 SPNDSIDLYWD
+180 ND
-191 IKHSSWPITSV
+191 SSWPKTSV
-202 TKIKNPEMVKDGYG
+202 TKIKNPEMVIVGYN
-216 YYVQVDKNDSSYYYN
+216 YYQADKNDSSYYYN
-231 KVATYCGAYYGFYNS
+231 KVATYSGADYYNRSFYNS
-246 FAVLENEKT
+246 FAFRM

-264 DEKGKAL
+264 DKEGKAL

-276 YMLGSDTV
+276 YMLNSDTV

-311 KYGYVNDK
+311 KYGYVNDN

-324 LPSVSVNASNA
+324 LPSVSVNSSNA

-359 YDYYLYDYFIGTV
+359 YDYYLYDYFKGTV

-386 EEKDIRAKYDGILT
+386 EEKDIREKYDGILS

-484 MKKYERL
+484 MNKYERL

-508 SELIESFTN
+508 SKLIESFTN

-529 INDLVPQLKE
+529 INDLVPQLKK

-544 KLLKLETICAERD
+544 DLLKLETICAER
-557 AEREKKEILAAIT
+557 EKKEILEAVT

-582 YQKKK
+582 YYNKK
-587 FNMSANKVNE
+587 FNMSTNKV
-597 YSIISMNEYSIIS
+597 NEYSIIS

-617 KSVEELAAEATADA
+617 KSVEELAAAATADA

-659 KGKELISKMGIKLM
+659 KGKELISKMGIKL
-673 TLYSSYKDP
+673 TFYSSYSYR
-682 AISIYSLVVEKKS
+682 AISIYSLEVEKNS
-695 IAKKAKVKGNSLVF
+695 IAKKAKVKGKRLIF
-709 YEWFNPDKM
+709 DEEFNPHK
-718 GRKSSSGDGYITDC
+718 GSRESYYGDGYITDC
-732 SFEDFCIRIARSSGK
+732 SFADFCIRIARSSGK
-747 EFALYTSARDEPF
+747 EFALYTSKKDEPF

>member
-23 KYKEL
+23 KYNEL

-56 VNAVEAA
+56 LNAVEAA

-111 NFSQP
+111 NFSKP
-116 QMKNKN
+116 EMKKKN

-129 SNVDYSFNFK
+129 SNVYYSLNFK

-149 GYKEVYRGSWG
+149 GYQKVYKGSWG
-160 LPDVFIDDD
+160 LPDVRVDDD
-169 AQYIINYDRYI
+169 AQYIINFDRCIEEHNNGYD
-180 SPNDSIDLYWD
+180 SYWD
-191 IKHSSWPITSV
+191 IEYSSWPITSV
-202 TKIKNPEMVKDGYG
+202 TKIKNPEMV
-216 YYVQVDKNDSSYYYN
+216 YYDQADKNDSSYYYN
-231 KVATYCGAYYGFYNS
+231 KVATYSGTDSYRSFYNS
-246 FAVLENEKT
+246 FAVDKNKKT

-276 YMLGSDTV
+276 YMLGTDTV

-311 KYGYVNDK
+311 KYGYVKDN

-335 EIYDSVDTKKI
+335 EIYDSVDTKKN

-352 DYESERG
+352 DYESKRRFE
-359 YDYYLYDYFIGTV
+359 YNLYDYFNGTV
-372 KHVDSFSVACYKYR
+372 EHVDSFSVACYKYW
-386 EEKDIRAKYDGILT
+386 EEKYIREKYDGMLT
-400 SVENNTVSKVYS
+400 SVENNTLSKVDSSYE
-412 PYREELEMSDEYMAN
+412 EELEMSDEYVAN

-452 KTEDGSLRYERKL
+452 KTEDGSRRYERKL

-484 MKKYERL
+484 MRKYERL
-491 VALKNNYQLGM
+491 IALKNNYQLGM

-517 LKTAVEKDDFKK
+517 LKTAVEQDDFKK

-582 YQKKK
+582 YHNKK
-587 FNMSANKVNE
+587 FNMSENKV
-597 YSIISMNEYSIIS
+597 NEYSIIS

-617 KSVEELAAEATADA
+617 KSVEELAAAATADA

-659 KGKELISKMGIKLM
+659 KGKELISKMGIKL
-673 TLYSSYKDP
+673 TFYSSYSYR
-682 AISIYSLVVEKKS
+682 AISIYSLEVEKNS
-695 IAKKAKVKGNSLVF
+695 IAKKAKVKGKRLIF
-709 YEWFNPDKM
+709 DEEFNPDKM
-718 GRKSSSGDGYITDC
+718 SRYTYGDGYITDC
-732 SFEDFCIRIARSSGK
+732 SFADFCIRIARSSGK
-747 EFALYTSARDEPF
+747 EFALYTSKKDEPF

>member
-129 SNVDYSFNFK
+129 SNVDYSFNYK

-149 GYKEVYRGSWG
+149 GYKKVYEESWG
-160 LPDVFIDDD
+160 LPDVRVNDDD
-169 AQYIINYDRYI
+169 QYINNNEYYYR
-180 SPNDSIDLYWD
+180 
-191 IKHSSWPITSV
+191 SWPETSV
-202 TKIKNPEMVKDGYG
+202 TKIKNPEIVKVGYD
-216 YYVQVDKNDSSYYYN
+216 YYDQADKNDSSYYYN
-231 KVATYCGAYYGFYNS
+231 KVATYSDNYHEYRHNGYYRSFYNS
-246 FAVLENEKT
+246 FAFRM

-264 DEKGKAL
+264 DKEGKAL

-324 LPSVSVNASNA
+324 LPSVSVNSSNA
-335 EIYDSVDTKKI
+335 EIYDTVDAKKN
-346 VKLFRR
+346 VKLFRSGYR
-352 DYESERG
+352 SETEDANR
-359 YDYYLYDYFIGTV
+359 YDYFIGTV
-372 KHVDSFSVACYKYR
+372 KHVDSFSVAYTKYMK
-386 EEKDIRAKYDGILT
+386 EEYIKEKYDEILT
-400 SVENNTVSKVYS
+400 SVENNTVSKVDSSYYQILKWS
-412 PYREELEMSDEYMAN
+412 EKYDEERLEMSEEYVAN

-452 KTEDGSLRYERKL
+452 KTEDGSRRYERKL

-470 EEYKKQLKSFYEPE
+470 EEYKKKLKSFYEPE

-508 SELIESFTN
+508 SKLIESFTN

-529 INDLVPQLKE
+529 INDLVPQLKKT
-539 ILSEE
+539 LSEE
-544 KLLKLETICAERD
+544 DLLKLETICAEL
-557 AEREKKEILAAIT
+557 EKKGILAAVT
-570 ARKSQMLDKISE
+570 TGKSQMLDKISE
-582 YQKKK
+582 YYNKK
-587 FNMSANKVNE
+587 FNMSTNKV
-597 YSIISMNEYSIIS
+597 NEYSIIS

-617 KSVEELAAEATADA
+617 KSVEELAAAATADA

-659 KGKELISKMGIKLM
+659 KGKELISKMGIKL
-673 TLYSSYKDP
+673 TFIDTYKDV
-682 AISIYSLVVEKKS
+682 AFYSLEVEKNS

-709 YEWFNPDKM
+709 YEEFNPDKM
-718 GRKSSSGDGYITDC
+718 SRKTYGYCTDC
-732 SFEDFCIRIARSSGK
+732 SSEDFCIRIARSSGK
-747 EFALYTSARDEPF
+747 EFALYTSKKDEPF

>member
-111 NFSQP
+111 NFSKP
-116 QMKNKN
+116 QMKKKN

-129 SNVDYSFNFK
+129 SNVHYSFNIK
-139 FNRIVLPILK
+139 FSRIVVPILK
-149 GYKEVYRGSWG
+149 GYQKVYEGSWG
-160 LPDVFIDDD
+160 LPFGGVDDD
-169 AQYIINYDRYI
+169 AQYIINFGRYI
-180 SPNDSIDLYWD
+180 TERWGSDWWD

-216 YYVQVDKNDSSYYYN
+216 NYVQVDKNDSSYYYN
-231 KVATYCGAYYGFYNS
+231 KVATYSGAYFGFYNS

-276 YMLGSDTV
+276 YMLDSGTV
-284 TFENIPE
+284 TFENIPG

-335 EIYDSVDTKKI
+335 EIYDSVDTKKN
-346 VKLFRR
+346 VKLFRSGYR
-352 DYESERG
+352 SETENTNDR
-359 YDYYLYDYFIGTV
+359 DYFIGTV
-372 KHVDSFSVACYKYR
+372 KHVDSFSVAYTKYMKEEYIR
-386 EEKDIRAKYDGILT
+386 EKYDEILT
-400 SVENNTVSKVYS
+400 SVENNTVSKVDSSYYQILKWS
-412 PYREELEMSDEYMAN
+412 EKYDEERLEMSEEYVAN

-452 KTEDGSLRYERKL
+452 KTEDGSRRYERKL

-491 VALKNNYQLGM
+491 VALKNNYQLGR

-529 INDLVPQLKE
+529 INDLVPQLKK

-544 KLLKLETICAERD
+544 DLLKLETICAER
-557 AEREKKEILAAIT
+557 EKKEILAAVT

-597 YSIISMNEYSIIS
+597 YSIISM
-610 MAIEESR
+610 AIEESR
-617 KSVEELAAEATADA
+617 KSVEELAAAATADA

-659 KGKELISKMGIKLM
+659 KGKELISKMGIKL
-673 TLYSSYKDP
+673 TFYSSYSYR
-682 AISIYSLVVEKKS
+682 AISIYSLEVEKNS
-695 IAKKAKVKGNSLVF
+695 IAKKAKVKGKRLIF
-709 YEWFNPDKM
+709 DEEFNPDKM
-718 GRKSSSGDGYITDC
+718 SRYTYGDGYITDC
-732 SFEDFCIRIARSSGK
+732 SFADFCIRIARSSGK
-747 EFALYTSARDEPF
+747 EFALYTSKKDEPF

>member
-1 MKRIISIVV
+1 M
-10 ILFTLT
+10 
-16 SLFAQNA
+16 
-23 KYKEL
+23 
-28 LEKARSY
+28 
-35 ESKNEW
+35 
-41 AYALGYYADAITADP
+41 
-56 VNAVEAA
+56 VEV
-63 EKFKSISDSIESGNP
+63 G
-78 GLTPVTGRLQ
+78 
-88 MEAWENLLC
+88 
-97 NTEKYFTENFPYFV
+97 
-111 NFSQP
+111 
-116 QMKNKN
+116 
-122 GKNYDYW
+122 YDY
-129 SNVDYSFNFK
+129 
-139 FNRIVLPILK
+139 
-149 GYKEVYRGSWG
+149 
-160 LPDVFIDDD
+160 
-169 AQYIINYDRYI
+169 YD
-180 SPNDSIDLYWD
+180 
-191 IKHSSWPITSV
+191 
-202 TKIKNPEMVKDGYG
+202 
-216 YYVQVDKNDSSYYYN
+216 QADKNDSSYYYN
-231 KVATYCGAYYGFYNS
+231 KVATYSGNGYYRSFYNS
-246 FAVLENEKT
+246 FAVPVNEKT
-255 LYELTLVIA
+255 LYELTLVIS

-276 YMLGSDTV
+276 YMLDRGTV

-311 KYGYVNDK
+311 KYGYVKDN

-335 EIYDSVDTKKI
+335 EIYDSVDTKKN

-352 DYESERG
+352 DYESKRRFE
-359 YDYYLYDYFIGTV
+359 YNLYDYFIGTV
-372 KHVDSFSVACYKYR
+372 KHVDSFSVAYTKYMKEEYIR
-386 EEKDIRAKYDGILT
+386 EKYDEILT
-400 SVENNTVSKVYS
+400 SVENNTVSKVDSSYYQILKWS
-412 PYREELEMSDEYMAN
+412 EKYDEERLEMSDEYVAN

-508 SELIESFTN
+508 SKLIESFTN

-529 INDLVPQLKE
+529 INDLVPQLKN

-544 KLLKLETICAERD
+544 DLLNLETICAER
-557 AEREKKEILAAIT
+557 EEILAAVT
-570 ARKSQMLDKISE
+570 ARKNQMLDKISE

-597 YSIISMNEYSIIS
+597 YSIISM
-610 MAIEESR
+610 AIEESR
-617 KSVEELAAEATADA
+617 KSVEELAAAATADA

-639 KDKFETITTENLD
+639 KDKFESITTENLD

-659 KGKELISKMGIKLM
+659 KGKELISKMGIKL
-673 TLYSSYKDP
+673 TLYSSYKGR
-682 AISIYSLVVEKKS
+682 AIYSLEVEKNS

-709 YEWFNPDKM
+709 DEEFNPHK
-718 GRKSSSGDGYITDC
+718 GSRKSYFDGYITDC
-732 SFEDFCIRIARSSGK
+732 SFADFCIRIARSSGK
-747 EFALYTSARDEPF
+747 EFALYTSKKDEPF

>member
-88 MEAWENLLC
+88 MEAWESLLC

-111 NFSQP
+111 NFYKP
-116 QMKNKN
+116 QMKKKN

-129 SNVDYSFNFK
+129 SNVDYSFNYK

-149 GYKEVYRGSWG
+149 GYKKVYEESWG
-160 LPDVFIDDD
+160 LPDVRVNDYDD
-169 AQYIINYDRYI
+169 QYINNNEYYYR
-180 SPNDSIDLYWD
+180 
-191 IKHSSWPITSV
+191 SWPETSV
-202 TKIKNPEMVKDGYG
+202 TKIKNPEMVEVGYD
-216 YYVQVDKNDSSYYYN
+216 YYDQADKNDSSYYYN
-231 KVATYCGAYYGFYNS
+231 KVATYSGNGYHRSFYNS
-246 FAVLENEKT
+246 FAFRM

-276 YMLGSDTV
+276 YMLGTDTV
-284 TFENIPE
+284 TFENIPG

-311 KYGYVNDK
+311 KYGYVKDN

-346 VKLFRR
+346 IKLFRI
-352 DYESERG
+352 DYISETEDG
-359 YDYYLYDYFIGTV
+359 TYQYDYFNGTV
-372 KHVDSFSVACYKYR
+372 KHVDSFSVAYTKYM
-386 EEKDIRAKYDGILT
+386 EEEDIREKYDEILT
-400 SVENNTVSKVYS
+400 SVENNTVSKVDSSYYQILKMS
-412 PYREELEMSDEYMAN
+412 EKYGEERLEMSDEYVAN

-452 KTEDGSLRYERKL
+452 KTEDGSRRYERKL

-470 EEYKKQLKSFYEPE
+470 EEYKKKLKSFYEPE

-544 KLLKLETICAERD
+544 DLLKLETICAEQ
-557 AEREKKEILAAIT
+557 REKKEILAAVT

-582 YQKKK
+582 YYNKK
-587 FNMSANKVNE
+587 FNMSANKV
-597 YSIISMNEYSIIS
+597 NEYSIIS

-617 KSVEELAAEATADA
+617 KSVEELTAAATADA

-639 KDKFETITTENLD
+639 KDKFESITTENLD

-659 KGKELISKMGIKLM
+659 KGKELISKMGIKL
-673 TLYSSYKDP
+673 TFIDTYKDV
-682 AISIYSLVVEKKS
+682 AFYSLEVEKNS

-709 YEWFNPDKM
+709 DEEFNPHK
-718 GRKSSSGDGYITDC
+718 GSRKSYYVDGYITDC
-732 SFEDFCIRIARSSGK
+732 SFADFCIRIARSSGK
-747 EFALYTSARDEPF
+747 EFALYTSKKDEPF

>member
-111 NFSQP
+111 NFSKP
-116 QMKNKN
+116 EMKKKN

-129 SNVDYSFNFK
+129 SNVYYSFNFK

-160 LPDVFIDDD
+160 LPDVSVDDD
-169 AQYIINYDRYI
+169 AQYIINFNKCIKEHNYGDV
-180 SPNDSIDLYWD
+180 SYWD
-191 IKHSSWPITSV
+191 IEHSSWPITSV

-231 KVATYCGAYYGFYNS
+231 KVATYCVAYYGFYNS
-246 FAVLENEKT
+246 FAFRM

-299 ETARIKVTGIAL
+299 ETTRIKVTGIAL
-311 KYGYVNDK
+311 KYGYVNDN

-335 EIYDSVDTKKI
+335 EIYDSVDTMKI

-352 DYESERG
+352 DYESERR
-359 YDYYLYDYFIGTV
+359 YDYLCDYFIGTV
-372 KHVDSFSVACYKYR
+372 KHVDSFSVAYTKYM
-386 EEKDIRAKYDGILT
+386 EEEDIREKYDEILS
-400 SVENNTVSKVYS
+400 SVENNTVSKVDSSYKK
-412 PYREELEMSDEYMAN
+412 RLEMSDEYVAN

-484 MKKYERL
+484 MRKYERL
-491 VALKNNYQLGM
+491 IALKNNYQLGM

-517 LKTAVEKDDFKK
+517 LKTAVEQDDFKK

-544 KLLKLETICAERD
+544 DLLKLETICAERD

-582 YQKKK
+582 YHNKK
-587 FNMSANKVNE
+587 FNMSENKV
-597 YSIISMNEYSIIS
+597 NEYSIIS

-617 KSVEELAAEATADA
+617 KSVEELAAAATADA

-659 KGKELISKMGIKLM
+659 KGKELISKMGIKLN
-673 TLYSSYKDP
+673 LYYSYSYLP
-682 AISIYSLVVEKKS
+682 ISFYSLEVEKNS
-695 IAKKAKVKGNSLVF
+695 IAKKAKVKGKRLIF
-709 YEWFNPDKM
+709 DEEFNPDK
-718 GRKSSSGDGYITDC
+718 GSREIYDAYGDGYITDC
-732 SFEDFCIRIARSSGK
+732 SFADFCIRIARSSGK

>member
-111 NFSQP
+111 NFSKP
-116 QMKNKN
+116 QMKKKN

-129 SNVDYSFNFK
+129 SKVDYSFNYK
-139 FNRIVLPILK
+139 FNRIVVPILK
-149 GYKEVYRGSWG
+149 GYQKVYKESWG
-160 LPDVFIDDD
+160 LPDVRVNDYDD
-169 AQYIINYDRYI
+169 QYINNNEYYYR
-180 SPNDSIDLYWD
+180 
-191 IKHSSWPITSV
+191 SWPETSV
-202 TKIKNPEMVKDGYG
+202 TKIKNPEMVKVGYG
-216 YYVQVDKNDSSYYYN
+216 YYDQADKNDSSYYYN
-231 KVATYCGAYYGFYNS
+231 KVATYSGANYHRSFYNS

-264 DEKGKAL
+264 DNKGKAL

-276 YMLGSDTV
+276 YMLGTDTV
-284 TFENIPE
+284 TFENIPG

-311 KYGYVNDK
+311 KYGYVKDN

-346 VKLFRR
+346 INLFRI
-352 DYESERG
+352 DYISETEDADR
-359 YDYYLYDYFIGTV
+359 YDYFNGTV

-386 EEKDIRAKYDGILT
+386 EEKDIREKYDEILS
-400 SVENNTVSKVYS
+400 SVENNTVSKVYSPYSKVYS

-491 VALKNNYQLGM
+491 VALENNYQLDR

-508 SELIESFTN
+508 IKLIESFTN

-544 KLLKLETICAERD
+544 DLLKLETICAER
-557 AEREKKEILAAIT
+557 EKKGILAAIT

-582 YQKKK
+582 YYNKK
-587 FNMSANKVNE
+587 FNMSTNNVNE
-597 YSIISMNEYSIIS
+597 YSIISL
-610 MAIEESR
+610 AIEESR
-617 KSVEELAAEATADA
+617 KSVEELAAAATADA

-659 KGKELISKMGIKLM
+659 KGKELISKMGIKL
-673 TLYSSYKDP
+673 TLYSSYEGR
-682 AISIYSLVVEKKS
+682 AIYSLVVEKNS

-709 YEWFNPDKM
+709 YEWFNPHKDS
-718 GRKSSSGDGYITDC
+718 RESSYYGDGYITDC
-732 SFEDFCIRIARSSGK
+732 SFADFCIRIARSSGK
-747 EFALYTSARDEPF
+747 EFALYTSAKDKPF

>member
-56 VNAVEAA
+56 LNAVEAA
-63 EKFKSISDSIESGNP
+63 EKLNSISDSIKSGNP

-88 MEAWENLLC
+88 MEAWESLLC

-111 NFSQP
+111 NFSKP
-116 QMKNKN
+116 QMKKKN

-129 SNVDYSFNFK
+129 SNVEYSFNYK

-149 GYKEVYRGSWG
+149 GYKKVYEESWG

-169 AQYIINYDRYI
+169 DQFLFKFGNSWYNSD
-180 SPNDSIDLYWD
+180 YWD
-191 IKHSSWPITSV
+191 IHTSWPKTSV
-202 TKIKNPEMVKDGYG
+202 TKIKNPEMVKVGYN
-216 YYVQVDKNDSSYYYN
+216 YYQADKNDSSYYYN
-231 KVATYCGAYYGFYNS
+231 KVATYSGNDYYDRSFYNS

-255 LYELTLVIA
+255 LYELTLVIE

-276 YMLGSDTV
+276 YMLGTDTV
-284 TFENIPE
+284 TFENIPG

-324 LPSVSVNASNA
+324 LPSVSVNSSNA
-335 EIYDSVDTKKI
+335 EIYDSVDAKTNLK
-346 VKLFRR
+346 VFRR
-352 DYESERG
+352 DYISEIEDTDSRN
-359 YDYYLYDYFIGTV
+359 YYIGV
-372 KHVDSFSVACYKYR
+372 VRHVDSFSVACSKYR
-386 EEKDIRAKYDGILT
+386 EEKDIREKYDGILT

-412 PYREELEMSDEYMAN
+412 SYGEELEMSDEYVAN

-491 VALKNNYQLGM
+491 VALKNNYQLGR

-508 SELIESFTN
+508 SKLIESFTN

-529 INDLVPQLKE
+529 INDLVPQLKK

-544 KLLKLETICAERD
+544 DLLKLETICAER
-557 AEREKKEILAAIT
+557 EKKEILAAVT

-597 YSIISMNEYSIIS
+597 YSIISM
-610 MAIEESR
+610 AIEESR
-617 KSVEELAAEATADA
+617 KSVEELAAAATADA

-659 KGKELISKMGIKLM
+659 KGKELISKMGIKL
-673 TLYSSYKDP
+673 TFYSSYSYR
-682 AISIYSLVVEKKS
+682 AISIYSLEVEKNS
-695 IAKKAKVKGNSLVF
+695 IAKKAKVKGKRLIF
-709 YEWFNPDKM
+709 DEEFNPDKM
-718 GRKSSSGDGYITDC
+718 SRYTYGDGYITDC
-732 SFEDFCIRIARSSGK
+732 SFADFCIRIARSSGK
-747 EFALYTSARDEPF
+747 EFALYTSKKDEPF

>member
-41 AYALGYYADAITADP
+41 AYALGCYADAITADP
-56 VNAVEAA
+56 LNALEAA
-63 EKFKSISDSIESGNP
+63 EKFNSISDSIESGNP

-111 NFSQP
+111 NFSKP
-116 QMKNKN
+116 QMKKKN

-324 LPSVSVNASNA
+324 LPSVSVNSSNA

-352 DYESERG
+352 DYESERR
-359 YDYYLYDYFIGTV
+359 YDYYLYDYFKGTV

-386 EEKDIRAKYDGILT
+386 EEKDIREKYDGILS
-400 SVENNTVSKVYS
+400 SVENNTVSKVDSSY
-412 PYREELEMSDEYMAN
+412 YQILKWRYDEGRLEMSDEYVAN

-452 KTEDGSLRYERKL
+452 KTEDGSRRYERKL

-484 MKKYERL
+484 MNKYERL
-491 VALKNNYQLGM
+491 VALKNNYQLGR

-508 SELIESFTN
+508 SKLIESFTN

-544 KLLKLETICAERD
+544 DLLKLETICAER
-557 AEREKKEILAAIT
+557 EKKEILAAVT

-597 YSIISMNEYSIIS
+597 YSIISM
-610 MAIEESR
+610 AIEESR
-617 KSVEELAAEATADA
+617 KSVEELAAAATADA

-659 KGKELISKMGIKLM
+659 KGKELISKMGIKL
-673 TLYSSYKDP
+673 TFYSSYSYR
-682 AISIYSLVVEKKS
+682 AISIYSLEVEKNS
-695 IAKKAKVKGNSLVF
+695 IAKKAKVKGKRLIF
-709 YEWFNPDKM
+709 DEEFNPDKM
-718 GRKSSSGDGYITDC
+718 SRYTYGDGYITDC
-732 SFEDFCIRIARSSGK
+732 SFADFCIRIARSSGK
-747 EFALYTSARDEPF
+747 EFALYTSKKDEPF

>member
-88 MEAWENLLC
+88 MEAWESLLC

-111 NFSQP
+111 NFYKP
-116 QMKNKN
+116 QMKKKN

-129 SNVDYSFNFK
+129 SNVDYSFNYK

-149 GYKEVYRGSWG
+149 GYKKVYEESWG
-160 LPDVFIDDD
+160 LPVVFIHDD
-169 AQYIINYDRYI
+169 AQFLFKFGNSWDN
-180 SPNDSIDLYWD
+180 SDYWD
-191 IKHSSWPITSV
+191 INHTSWPKTSV
-202 TKIKNPEMVKDGYG
+202 TKIMNLEMDRYE
-216 YYVQVDKNDSSYYYN
+216 QTDKNDSSYYYN
-231 KVATYCGAYYGFYNS
+231 KVATYSGADYYNRSFYNS

-255 LYELTLVIA
+255 LYELTLVIE
-264 DEKGKAL
+264 DEKRKAL

-276 YMLGSDTV
+276 YMLGTDTV
-284 TFENIPE
+284 TFENIPG

-311 KYGYVNDK
+311 KYGYVKDN

-324 LPSVSVNASNA
+324 LPSVSVNSSNA
-335 EIYDSVDTKKI
+335 EIYDSVDRELN

-352 DYESERG
+352 GYESTTKDG
-359 YDYYLYDYFIGTV
+359 YHKYGYFNTIV
-372 KHVDSFSVACYKYR
+372 KHVDSFSVAYSKYR
-386 EEKDIRAKYDGILT
+386 EEKDIRKKYDEILT
-400 SVENNTVSKVYS
+400 FVENNTVSKVYS
-412 PYREELEMSDEYMAN
+412 SYRERLEMSDEYMAN

-544 KLLKLETICAERD
+544 DLLKLETICAERE
-557 AEREKKEILAAIT
+557 AEREKKEILAAVT

-597 YSIISMNEYSIIS
+597 YSIISM
-610 MAIEESR
+610 AIEESR
-617 KSVEELAAEATADA
+617 KSVEELAAAATADA

-659 KGKELISKMGIKLM
+659 KGKELISKMGIKL
-673 TLYSSYKDP
+673 TFYSSYSYR
-682 AISIYSLVVEKKS
+682 AISIYSLEVEKNS
-695 IAKKAKVKGNSLVF
+695 IAKKAKVKGKRLIF
-709 YEWFNPDKM
+709 DEEFNPHK
-718 GRKSSSGDGYITDC
+718 GSRESYYGDGYITDC
-732 SFEDFCIRIARSSGK
+732 SFADFCIRIARSSGK
-747 EFALYTSARDEPF
+747 EFALYTSKKDEPF

>member
-88 MEAWENLLC
+88 MEAWESLLC

-111 NFSQP
+111 NFSKP
-116 QMKNKN
+116 EMKKKN

-129 SNVDYSFNFK
+129 SDVHYSLNFK
-139 FNRIVLPILK
+139 FNRIVLPIMK
-149 GYKEVYRGSWG
+149 GYNKVYKESWG
-160 LPDVFIDDD
+160 LPDVWIPDDV
-169 AQYIINYDRYI
+169 QYIINFGKYDRYDW
-180 SPNDSIDLYWD
+180 ND
-191 IKHSSWPITSV
+191 SSWPKTSV
-202 TKIKNPEMVKDGYG
+202 TKIKNPEMVIVGYN
-216 YYVQVDKNDSSYYYN
+216 YYQADKNDSSYYYN
-231 KVATYCGAYYGFYNS
+231 KVATYSGADYYNRSFYNS
-246 FAVLENEKT
+246 FAFRM

-264 DEKGKAL
+264 DKEGKAL

-276 YMLGSDTV
+276 YMLNSDTV

-311 KYGYVNDK
+311 KYGYVNDN

-335 EIYDSVDTKKI
+335 EIYDSVDSELN

-352 DYESERG
+352 DYILVT
-359 YDYYLYDYFIGTV
+359 D
-372 KHVDSFSVACYKYR
+372 VDSFSVAYTKYR
-386 EEKDIRAKYDGILT
+386 EEKDIREKYDEILT

-452 KTEDGSLRYERKL
+452 KTEDESLRYERKL

-470 EEYKKQLKSFYEPE
+470 EEYKKKLKSFYEPE

-491 VALKNNYQLGM
+491 VALKNNYQLGR

-544 KLLKLETICAERD
+544 DLLKLETICAER
-557 AEREKKEILAAIT
+557 EKKEILAAVT

-597 YSIISMNEYSIIS
+597 YSIISM
-610 MAIEESR
+610 AIEESR
-617 KSVEELAAEATADA
+617 KSVEELAAAATADA

-659 KGKELISKMGIKLM
+659 KGKELISKMGIKL
-673 TLYSSYKDP
+673 TFYSSYSYR
-682 AISIYSLVVEKKS
+682 AISIYSLEVEKNS
-695 IAKKAKVKGNSLVF
+695 IAKKAKVKGKRLIF
-709 YEWFNPDKM
+709 DEEFNPDKM
-718 GRKSSSGDGYITDC
+718 SRYTYGDGYITDC
-732 SFEDFCIRIARSSGK
+732 SFADFCIRIARSSGK
-747 EFALYTSARDEPF
+747 DFALYTSKKDEPF

>member
-56 VNAVEAA
+56 VNAVEAW

-88 MEAWENLLC
+88 MEAWESLLC

-111 NFSQP
+111 NFYKP
-116 QMKNKN
+116 QMKKKN

-129 SNVDYSFNFK
+129 SNVDYSFNYK

-149 GYKEVYRGSWG
+149 GYKKVYEESWG
-160 LPDVFIDDD
+160 LPDVRVNDYD
-169 AQYIINYDRYI
+169 QYINNNEYYYR
-180 SPNDSIDLYWD
+180 
-191 IKHSSWPITSV
+191 SWPETSV
-202 TKIKNPEMVKDGYG
+202 TKIKNPEIVKVGYD
-216 YYVQVDKNDSSYYYN
+216 YYDQADKNDSSYYYN
-231 KVATYCGAYYGFYNS
+231 KVATYSGANYHRSFYNS

-264 DEKGKAL
+264 DEKGKTL

-276 YMLGSDTV
+276 YMLGTDTV
-284 TFENIPE
+284 TFENIPG

-311 KYGYVNDK
+311 KYGYVKDN

-346 VKLFRR
+346 IKLFRI
-352 DYESERG
+352 DYISETEDGTYR
-359 YDYYLYDYFIGTV
+359 YDYFNGTV
-372 KHVDSFSVACYKYR
+372 EHVDSFSVACYKYW
-386 EEKDIRAKYDGILT
+386 EEKDIREKYDEILT
-400 SVENNTVSKVYS
+400 SVENNTVSKVDSSYYQILKMS
-412 PYREELEMSDEYMAN
+412 EKYGEERIVMSDEYVAN
-427 RFSAYEGVTPCYDE
+427 RLSAYEGVTPCYDE

-452 KTEDGSLRYERKL
+452 KTEDGSRRYERKL

-491 VALKNNYQLGM
+491 VALKNNYQLGR

-508 SELIESFTN
+508 SKLIESFTN

-529 INDLVPQLKE
+529 INDLIPQLKE

-544 KLLKLETICAERD
+544 DLLKLETICAER
-557 AEREKKEILAAIT
+557 EKEGILAAIT

-582 YQKKK
+582 YHNKK
-587 FNMSANKVNE
+587 FNMSVNKV
-597 YSIISMNEYSIIS
+597 NEYSIIS

-617 KSVEELAAEATADA
+617 KSVEELAAAATADA

-659 KGKELISKMGIKLM
+659 KGKELISKMGIKL
-673 TLYSSYKDP
+673 TLYSSYKGR
-682 AISIYSLVVEKKS
+682 AIYSLVVEKKS

-709 YEWFNPDKM
+709 YEWFNPDKDS
-718 GRKSSSGDGYITDC
+718 RESIYYGDGYITDC
-732 SFEDFCIRIARSSGK
+732 SFADFCIRIARSSGK
-747 EFALYTSARDEPF
+747 EFALYTSKKDEPF

>member
-1 MKRIISIVV
+1 M
-10 ILFTLT
+10 
-16 SLFAQNA
+16 
-23 KYKEL
+23 

-111 NFSQP
+111 NFYKP
-116 QMKNKN
+116 QMKKKN

-129 SNVDYSFNFK
+129 SNVEYSFNYK

-149 GYKEVYRGSWG
+149 GYKKVYEESWG

-169 AQYIINYDRYI
+169 AQYIINFGRYI
-180 SPNDSIDLYWD
+180 TERWGSDWWD

-216 YYVQVDKNDSSYYYN
+216 NYVQVDKNDSSYYYN
-231 KVATYCGAYYGFYNS
+231 KVATYSGAYFGFYNS
-246 FAVLENEKT
+246 FAVDKNKKT

-264 DEKGKAL
+264 DNKGKAL

-276 YMLGSDTV
+276 YMLGTDTV
-284 TFENIPE
+284 TFENIPG

-299 ETARIKVTGIAL
+299 ETARIKVNGIAL
-311 KYGYVNDK
+311 KYGYVKDN

-324 LPSVSVNASNA
+324 LPSVSVNSSNA
-335 EIYDSVDTKKI
+335 EIYDSVDSELN

-352 DYESERG
+352 GYESTTEDG
-359 YDYYLYDYFIGTV
+359 YHKYDYFNTIV

-412 PYREELEMSDEYMAN
+412 PYREELEMSDEYVAN

-491 VALKNNYQLGM
+491 VALKNNYQLGR

-508 SELIESFTN
+508 SKLIENFTN
-517 LKTAVEKDDFKK
+517 LKTAVEQDDFKK
-529 INDLVPQLKE
+529 INDLVPQLKK

-544 KLLKLETICAERD
+544 DLLKLETICAERD
-557 AEREKKEILAAIT
+557 AEREKKEILEAVT

-597 YSIISMNEYSIIS
+597 YSIISM
-610 MAIEESR
+610 AIEESR
-617 KSVEELAAEATADA
+617 KSVEELAAAATADA
-631 SLEVLREV
+631 SLEVLRKV

-659 KGKELISKMGIKLM
+659 KGKELISKMGIKL
-673 TLYSSYKDP
+673 TFYSSYSYR
-682 AISIYSLVVEKKS
+682 AISIYSLEVEKNS
-695 IAKKAKVKGNSLVF
+695 IAKKAKVKGKRLIF
-709 YEWFNPDKM
+709 DEEFNPDKM
-718 GRKSSSGDGYITDC
+718 SRYTYGDGYITDC
-732 SFEDFCIRIARSSGK
+732 SFADFCIRIARSSGK
-747 EFALYTSARDEPF
+747 EFALYTSKKDEPF